1 MGILR
6 GILDRIILVGA
17 ILTAGCVPSFIAQ
30 YRQRVGGMLDQ
41 AVRDLAPFQ
50 EIARRNFGGDIR
62 KLVQHHLGSTDPTFQ
77 QEGRAI
83 QAIVDAVANLKEAIT
98 ALNADLFGQAHWMVM
113 HGDPQ
118 VARATWDAFVPAMSL
133 TGEALLFSFGT
144 GISVWL
150 VFLIVWFAVARFGD
164 VLLARGRPGKWTVP
178 KVKRDKERGHHA

>member
-62 KLVQHHLGSTDPTFQ
+62 KLIQHHLGSTDPTFQ

-83 QAIVDAVANLKEAIT
+83 EAIVDSVASLKEAIT
-98 ALNADLFGQAHWMVM
+98 ALNADLFGQASWMVR
-113 HGDPQ
+113 HGDPE

-133 TGEALLFSFGT
+133 TGEALAFSFGT

-150 VFLIVWFAVARFGD
+150 VFLVVWFGTARFLD
-164 VLLARGRPGKWTVP
+164 VVLARGRPGEWSVP
-178 KVKRDKERGHHA
+178 RVKRGKEKGHQA